1 MRTNYTIKQAVITA
15 LTILSLGAQNQ
26 ALALGLGNIDVKSHL
41 GEPLRAS
48 IKVQGANELKNES
61 CFRVLDSSG
70 TENQLTHANFKL
82 SNIDNDVAILTVT
95 TDQVLNEPIVNL
107 SVMTDCNVNM
117 QRDYVLLLD
126 PPSISEEASFEEIA
140 PATVEAPIVTKKKSK
155 KAKQVEDTPRYPQT
169 IMVGETAPEK
179 PVAKKTKKNK
189 ASKNTNAEK
198 EIVLT
203 AGYNLDKPNQTT
215 TSSNNNNVNT
225 TGPRL
230 SISGGDTSNLNSTS
244 AKLML
249 DRQLHFTP
257 ETAAKA
263 LSPEMDL
270 EMQDEVTVMTHRL
283 SHLEKQISALSLSN
297 QKLKTENELNK
308 QQLAESNAWNN
319 KFDWLGY
326 ILGGALVLGSVTIA
340 DKWRRRRQDEQLEI
354 AQMEWEKNAATSY
367 NQSSE
372 ETEIPLMGINV
383 EEANDDFFESDKEN
397 PATELAITETVAEE
411 TVEKNEDIFSENTT
425 SFKEEAP
432 IAVEELNA
440 EHNVLDHADVFLS
453 HGRTSLAIQ
462 LLQNHLIDFPKQSVT
477 IWMFL
482 LDLIAKENLPAL
494 YEQTALE
501 CKEYFNIKIAD
512 YTQPEADNGETL
524 ESFPRITAG
533 LQQVWGT
540 PAALAYLDDLIY
552 NSRLEVRV
560 GFHKNVIEEL
570 LMLKSVAQEELKT
583 AQVIQLDEKKVAMM
597 ELKEA
602 QLAAKKEEKI
612 KKMEELAL
620 EETSQKLALT
630 EETPFERFE
639 FNLVEY
645 NS

>member
-1 MRTNYTIKQAVITA
+1 MNTNYTIKQAVTSA
-15 LTILSLGAQNQ
+15 LTILALSAQTQ
-26 ALALGLGNIDVKSHL
+26 AFALGLGNIDVKSHL

-48 IKVQGANELKNES
+48 IKVQGASEIKDAS
-61 CFRVLDSSG
+61 CFRVLNDYN
-70 TENQLTHANFKL
+70 TENQLGHANFKL

-95 TDQVLNEPIVNL
+95 TDQVLNDPIVNL
-107 SVMTDCNVNM
+107 SVIADCNANM

-126 PPSISEEASFEEIA
+126 PPLATEQASIEEIA
-140 PATVEAPIVTKKKSK
+140 PAAIEEPVITKKKSK
-155 KAKQVEDTPRYPQT
+155 KNKQAEETPRYSQT
-169 IMVGETAPEK
+169 IIVGESTSEQAP
-179 PVAKKTKKNK
+179 VKKAKKNK
-189 ASKNTNAEK
+189 ASKKEKSEK

-203 AGYNLDKPNQTT
+203 AGYNLDKSNQNANPNNDVAK
-215 TSSNNNNVNT
+215 TS
-225 TGPRL
+225 GPRL
-230 SISGGDTSNLNSTS
+230 SISGGDVSNLNSTS

-249 DRQLHFTP
+249 DRELHFTP
-257 ETAAKA
+257 ETAARA
-263 LSPEMDL
+263 LSPEADFDI
-270 EMQDEVTVMTHRL
+270 QDEATVMTHRL
-283 SHLEKQISALSLSN
+283 AHLEKQLSALSVSN
-297 QKLKTENELNK
+297 NTLKTENERNK
-308 QQLAESNAWNN
+308 QLLAEANAWNK
-319 KFDWLGY
+319 KFDWIGY
-326 ILGGALVLGSVTIA
+326 ILGGALVLGSLTIA
-340 DKWRRRRQDEQLEI
+340 DKWRRRRLDEQLEI
-354 AQMEWEKNAATSY
+354 AKMEWEKNAASSY
-367 NQSSE
+367 NHTNE
-372 ETEIPLMGINV
+372 DAAIPLMGVDIDESN
-383 EEANDDFFESDKEN
+383 ENFFESDTKQAPTLED
-397 PATELAITETVAEE
+397 PIDAITEDK
-411 TVEKNEDIFSENTT
+411 VEHNEDNIFNENVA
-425 SFKEEAP
+425 SFKDETP

-453 HGRTSLAIQ
+453 HGRVSLAIQ
-462 LLQNHLIDFPKQSVT
+462 LLQNHLLDFPKQSVT

-512 YTQPEADNGETL
+512 YTQLDDDTGESL

-583 AQVIQLDEKKVAMM
+583 AQVIHLDEKKIEML

-602 QLAAKKEEKI
+602 QLAAKKEEKL

-620 EETSQKLALT
+620 EDAQKKIADK

-645 NS
+645 N

>member
-1 MRTNYTIKQAVITA
+1 MNTNYTIKQAVTSA
-15 LTILSLGAQNQ
+15 LTILALSAQTQ
-26 ALALGLGNIDVKSHL
+26 AFALGLGNIDVKSHL

-48 IKVQGANELKNES
+48 IKVQGVSEIKDAS
-61 CFRVLDSSG
+61 CFRVLNDYSA
-70 TENQLTHANFKL
+70 ENQLAHANFKL
-82 SNIDNDVAILTVT
+82 SNVDNDVAILTVT
-95 TDQVLNEPIVNL
+95 TDQVINEPIVNL
-107 SVMTDCNVNM
+107 SVIADCSANM

-126 PPSISEEASFEEIA
+126 PPLVTEQASVEETA
-140 PATVEAPIVTKKKSK
+140 PAAIEEPVITKKKSK
-155 KAKQVEDTPRYPQT
+155 KNKQAEETPRYSQT
-169 IMVGETAPEK
+169 IIVGESTSEQAP
-179 PVAKKTKKNK
+179 VKKAKKNK
-189 ASKNTNAEK
+189 ASKKEKSEK

-203 AGYNLDKPNQTT
+203 AGYNLDKSNQNANPNNDVSK
-215 TSSNNNNVNT
+215 TS
-225 TGPRL
+225 GPRL
-230 SISGGDTSNLNSTS
+230 SISGGEVSALNSTS

-249 DRQLHFTP
+249 DRELHFTP
-257 ETAAKA
+257 ETAARA
-263 LSPEMDL
+263 LSPEADFDI
-270 EMQDEVTVMTHRL
+270 QDEATVMTHRL
-283 SHLEKQISALSLSN
+283 AHLEKQLSALSVSN
-297 QKLKTENELNK
+297 NTLKTENERNK
-308 QQLAESNAWNN
+308 QLLAEANAWNK
-319 KFDWLGY
+319 KFDWVGY
-326 ILGGALVLGSVTIA
+326 ILGGALVLGSLTIA

-354 AQMEWEKNAATSY
+354 AKMEWEKNAASSY
-367 NQSSE
+367 NHTHE
-372 ETEIPLMGINV
+372 DAEIPLMGVDID
-383 EEANDDFFESDKEN
+383 EANESFFESDTKELV
-397 PATELAITETVAEE
+397 TEKAPIETVADEI
-411 TVEKNEDIFSENTT
+411 VEKSEDIFSAEALPQ
-425 SFKEEAP
+425 KEESP
-432 IAVEELNA
+432 ISVEELNA

-453 HGRTSLAIQ
+453 HGRVSLAIQ
-462 LLQNHLIDFPKQSVT
+462 LLQNHLLDFPKQSVT

-512 YTQPEADNGETL
+512 YTQLDDDTGESL

-583 AQVIQLDEKKVAMM
+583 AQVIHLDEKKIEML

-620 EETSQKLALT
+620 EDAQKKIADK

-645 NS
+645 N

>member
-1 MRTNYTIKQAVITA
+1 MSANYTIKQAVITA
-15 LTILSLGAQNQ
+15 LTILTLSAQNQ
-26 ALALGLGNIDVKSHL
+26 ALAMALGNIDVKSHL

-48 IKVQGANELKNES
+48 IKVQGASEINSAS

-70 TENQLTHANFKL
+70 MDNQLTHANFKL
-82 SNIDNDVAILTVT
+82 ANIDNDVAILTVT

-107 SVMTDCNVNM
+107 SVMTDCDINM
-117 QRDYVLLLD
+117 QRDYVVLLD
-126 PPSISEEASFEEIA
+126 PPLTTEEGSFEDIS
-140 PATVEAPIVTKKKSK
+140 PAVIEEPVITKKKSK
-155 KAKQVEDTPRYPQT
+155 KNKDVEDATKYSQS
-169 IMVGETAPEK
+169 IIVGETVAEK
-179 PVAKKTKKNK
+179 PAVKKTKKNK
-189 ASKNTNAEK
+189 AIKKTNIEK

-203 AGYNLDKPNQTT
+203 AGYNLDKPNETVKLNET
-215 TSSNNNNVNT
+215 KPSETSTPAVNT
-225 TGPRL
+225 KKSGARL
-230 SISGGDTSNLNSTS
+230 SISGGDASNQNSTS

-249 DRQLHFTP
+249 DKQLHFTP

-263 LSPEMDL
+263 LSPEMDIDI
-270 EMQDEVTVMTHRL
+270 EDEVTVMTHRL
-283 SHLEKQISALSLSN
+283 AHLEKQLGALSASN
-297 QKLKTENELNK
+297 QKLKTENAYNK
-308 QQLAESNAWNN
+308 QQLDESNAWNN
-319 KFDWLGY
+319 KFSWLGY
-326 ILGGALVLGSVTIA
+326 IIGGALVFGSVTIA

-367 NQSSE
+367 NQTNQDNE
-372 ETEIPLMGINV
+372 VPLMGIDV
-383 EEANDDFFESDKEN
+383 EEANDDFFESDTTQATIVEAATDAIEEEN
-397 PATELAITETVAEE
+397 I
-411 TVEKNEDIFSENTT
+411 EKDEDIFTNSLPTYTSET
-425 SFKEEAP
+425 P
-432 IAVEELNA
+432 IAVEELDA

-453 HGRTSLAIQ
+453 HGRVSLAIQ

-512 YTQPEADNGETL
+512 YTQPEADNGESL
-524 ESFPRITAG
+524 ESFPRIAAG

-560 GFHKNVIEEL
+560 GFHKNMIEEL
-570 LMLKSVAQEELKT
+570 LMLKRVTQEELKS
-583 AQVIQLDEKKVAMM
+583 AQVIRLDEKKIEIL

-602 QLAAKKEEKI
+602 QLAAKKEDKI
-612 KKMEELAL
+612 KKMEE
-620 EETSQKLALT
+620 TS
-630 EETPFERFE
+630 FEKFE